1 MKPRQYRNRRNL
13 SDSSTQDMTPKPI
26 MVEELEK
33 AEVTILKIVQVES
46 FPDEISA
53 LKRVEN
59 SSKVNNRSFT

>member
-1 MKPRQYRNRRNL
+1 
-13 SDSSTQDMTPKPI
+13 MTPKPI

-53 LKRVEN
+53 LKTVEN